1 MSGKIS
7 DLTDHLFAQ
16 LDNLR
21 AAKTAEQ
28 IETEV
33 NRTKAIVAVA
43 EQITEGA
50 NLQVKAAELFGKYG
64 AGVVAHLPM
73 IGKAVEK

>member
-1 MSGKIS
+1 MTGKIS

-16 LDNLR
+16 LENLR
-21 AAKTAEQ
+21 SAKGAEE

-33 NRTKAIVAVA
+33 ARTNAIVAVA

-64 AGVVAHLPM
+64 AGVVPHLPV

>member
-16 LDNLR
+16 LDKLSN
-21 AAKTAEQ
+21 AKSAEA

-33 NRTKAIVAVA
+33 ARTKAIVAVA

-50 NLQVKAAELFGKYG
+50 HLQVKAAELFGKFG
-64 AGVVAHLPM
+64 PAVVSHLPM